1 MTTISVTDD
10 KIVIKAP
17 YAAKELCKAVPGAR
31 WDKAR
36 KLWFYPRRAS
46 VAREIKQIFQHENYI
61 IQKGSQDAFDELFI
75 EGQNAW
81 AASAFKDKVPAKLL
95 AQPLSMTKSWEHQLR
110 AFHFANHQKSIML
123 AMDMGTGKSKV
134 AVDLCN
140 EKEAMKVLIMC
151 PLSVVNVWPREF
163 KLHSIRPWKIATC
176 HQGTNIARKL
186 YAEQQLALAEI
197 RKEPVAV
204 VINHESAWR
213 GDFGLLIQATDW
225 DVIIVDESHRAK
237 QYNGKFGKFL
247 GNLQQADA
255 FKMCLTGTPMPHSP
269 LDIFSQYRF
278 LDPGIFGFSYNRF
291 KMRYAIL
298 GGYLNKEIVGF
309 DNQDELHEKI
319 YSIGFRVTKDEA
331 LDLPDEMYVKRE
343 SRLAE
348 SALPV
353 YAGIEKD
360 FYAKVES
367 GEITAANALVQLL
380 RLQQITSGHVGLD
393 GGGHKWISDHKRKL
407 LEDVL
412 QDIDEPV
419 VVFCRFR
426 PDLAAVRE
434 AAAKLKRTYGEIS
447 GAQKD
452 LTNDAKMPD
461 DIEVLGVQIQSGGV
475 GIDLTRA
482 AIVIDYSVGFSLG
495 DYLQSRSR
503 VHRPGQGRKVTYIQ
517 LVTPGTVDEKV
528 YAALQKREDVIESV
542 LRSRNEKA

>member
-1 MTTISVTDD
+1 
-10 KIVIKAP
+10 
-17 YAAKELCKAVPGAR
+17 
-31 WDKAR
+31 
-36 KLWFYPRRAS
+36 
-46 VAREIKQIFQHENYI
+46 
-61 IQKGSQDAFDELFI
+61 
-75 EGQNAW
+75 
-81 AASAFKDKVPAKLL
+81 
-95 AQPLSMTKSWEHQLR
+95 
-110 AFHFANHQKSIML
+110 ML